1 MVFFASIRVR
11 YKLKIKMGE
20 YMARKITKQEALDK
34 IQEAMDLLDDVI
46 DREEFTLKDSNQ
58 LNDLLMEWEDRLN
71 S

>member
-1 MVFFASIRVR
+1 
-11 YKLKIKMGE
+11 
-20 YMARKITKQEALDK
+20 MARKITKQEALDK